1 MEYKR
6 SVQHNQHLCDQMFK
20 NLLWCTVCVYIDDI
34 LIYSNSFNEHIQDL
48 DEVMQILSNKGFT
61 IKAKKAFI
69 GYQSI
74 KVLGHQVDRFRLS
87 STAEKMEAIRKLEF
101 PANLKDL
108 DSVIGL
114 TSWNCHLIPFLAY
127 WMAPLQKLKMELLN
141 KQETRDQ
148 RAQYIQR
155 TTLEPSEK
163 EVNSFKDVKEALI
176 DSVHNYHFVK
186 GRPLFIFL
194 DASKAWGFGAAVYQS
209 IATDGS
215 TCRKDLCLICFVSRQ
230 IMGAESHYWPMD
242 LKLAGLIWAV
252 KKLRINIEKMHTMK
266 YTDQHSNASIYA
278 ANSLKTT
285 SPGKLNLHQ
294 QSWANYL
301 SQFKDGMMVTYKA
314 GSLMTVPDA
323 LLRLKARLETEIEA
337 TKTSST
343 EENETTNVFAL
354 TFVELEEDLSRS
366 ILEGISLEPRMERIR
381 QTLKDSAQDPIPER
395 ITKHG
400 IPYILDTAMDHL
412 YYIDLMDACERL
424 VIPPGPFQKELLTLA
439 HGTTH
444 QGIPRMYHKVAPGFF
459 WKGL

>member
-1 MEYKR
+1 MGYKR
-6 SVQHNQHLCDQMFK
+6 SVQHNQHLFDQMFK
-20 NLLWCTVCVYIDDI
+20 NLLWRTVCVYIDDI
-34 LIYSNSFNEHIQDL
+34 FIYSNSFEEHVQDL

-61 IKAKKAFI
+61 LKAKKAFI

-74 KVLGHQVDRFRLS
+74 EVLGRQVDRLGLS
-87 STAEKMEAIRKLEF
+87 SMAEKMEAIRKIEF

-108 DSVIGL
+108 ESFIGL
-114 TSWNCHLIPFLAY
+114 ASWNCHLIPFLAY
-127 WMAPLQKLKMELLN
+127 QMAPLQKLKMELLN

-148 RAQYIQR
+148 RARYVQR

-176 DSVHNYHFVK
+176 DSVCNYHFVK

-215 TCRKDLCLICFVSRQ
+215 TCQKDLCPICFVSRQ
-230 IMGAESHYWPMD
+230 ITGAKSRYWPMD
-242 LKLAGLIWAV
+242 LELTGLIWAV
-252 KKLRINIEKMHTMK
+252 KKLCIYIEQTHTTI
-266 YTDQHSNASIYA
+266 YTDHHSNASIYA

-323 LLRLKARLETEIEA
+323 LSRLKARLETEIEA
-337 TKTSST
+337 AKTSST
-343 EENETTNVFAL
+343 KENETTNVFAL
-354 TFVELEEDLSRS
+354 TFIELEEDLS
-366 ILEGISLEPRMERIR
+366 
-381 QTLKDSAQDPIPER
+381 
-395 ITKHG
+395 
-400 IPYILDTAMDHL
+400 
-412 YYIDLMDACERL
+412 
-424 VIPPGPFQKELLTLA
+424 
-439 HGTTH
+439 
-444 QGIPRMYHKVAPGFF
+444 
-459 WKGL
+459 